1 MKYLKG
7 NNRHKASII
16 LASVTIGFL
25 LSYPFS
31 DSFGGRLL
39 TALFGASMIGGL
51 ADWFGI
57 TALFRKPLGIP
68 FRTEIIPKNR
78 EKIFD
83 SLTGMVE
90 NELLTRESLIS
101 KLEKFNVSEK
111 LLFYLDEDGGK
122 KDLADLAGRIAS
134 ELLGRIDPVEA
145 GDYLEKLLNDH
156 AGDIKLASL
165 LSNSVEWL
173 SENIS
178 DQRVV
183 SLAVEEIKDFILFPR
198 FGLFVNSIVRDIF
211 DSLQRSAD
219 METAGKKLFFKF
231 VLAIADFSDMSPSKL
246 STRILTEGLEYFNA
260 LKDPD
265 SAQRKGLEAW
275 LENIAEEFRD
285 NESLHEKI
293 EQKGLDMLKKSSTG
307 PAFANHIYPYL
318 KDEKQ
323 FQKLQAFV
331 VTIIDRLVDSFRN
344 SRQEQ
349 AALDA
354 FVKNSL
360 THMIEENHHVIGQ
373 MVRQKLNEFSN
384 EMLVKLIEDK
394 AGDDLQIIRINGS
407 IVGGLVGLAAF
418 LLTFWI

>member
-1 MKYLKG
+1 MKG

-16 LASVTIGFL
+16 LAAVTAGFL

-31 DSFGGRLL
+31 DTFGGRLL

-83 SLTGMVE
+83 SLAGMVE
-90 NELLTRESLIS
+90 NELLTKESLVAKLGKFDIS
-101 KLEKFNVSEK
+101 GK
-111 LLFYLDEDGGK
+111 LLYYLDEDGGK
-122 KDLADLAGRIAS
+122 KDLSDLAGRIAS
-134 ELLGRIDPVEA
+134 ELLGRIDPGQA
-145 GDYLEKLLNDH
+145 GDYLEKLLDENADN
-156 AGDIKLASL
+156 IKLAPL
-165 LSNSVEWL
+165 MSNSVEWL
-173 SENIS
+173 SENIA

-183 SLAVEEIKDFILFPR
+183 SAAVEEIKDFIMFPR
-198 FGLFVNSIVRDIF
+198 FGLLVNSIVQDIF
-211 DSLQRSAD
+211 DSIQKNAD
-219 METAGKKLFFKF
+219 RETAGKKLFFRF

-265 SAQRKGLEAW
+265 SIQRKGLEAW
-275 LENIAEEFRD
+275 LGKTAQEFRE
-285 NESLHEKI
+285 NEGLHEKI
-293 EQKGLDMLKKSSTG
+293 EQKSLDMLKKASTG
-307 PAFANHIYPYL
+307 TAFTNHIYPYL

-323 FQKLQAFV
+323 FQRLQAFV
-331 VTIIDRLVDSFRN
+331 GTIIDRIVDDFRN
-344 SRQEQ
+344 SREQQ

-354 FVKNSL
+354 FVKNAL
-360 THMIEENHHVIGQ
+360 TRLIEENHQVIGHL
-373 MVRQKLNEFSN
+373 VRQKLEGFSN
-384 EMLVKLIEDK
+384 EMLVGLIEDK
-394 AGDDLQIIRINGS
+394 AGNDLQIIRINGS

>member
-1 MKYLKG
+1 MKG

-16 LASVTIGFL
+16 LAAVTAGFL

-31 DSFGGRLL
+31 NTFEGRLL

-57 TALFRKPLGIP
+57 TAIFRKPLGIP

-83 SLTGMVE
+83 SLAGMVE
-90 NELLTRESLIS
+90 NELLTKESLIT
-101 KLEKFNVSEK
+101 KLEKFDISGK
-111 LLFYLDEDGGK
+111 LLYYLEEDGGK
-122 KDLADLAGRIAS
+122 KDLSDLAGRIAS
-134 ELLGRIDPVEA
+134 ELLGRINPDQA
-145 GDYLEKLLNDH
+145 GDYLEKLLNENSDN
-156 AGDIKLASL
+156 IKLAPL

-173 SENIS
+173 SENIA

-183 SLAVEEIKDFILFPR
+183 AAAVEEIKDFILFPR
-198 FGLFVNSIVRDIF
+198 FGLLVNSIVQDIF
-211 DSLQRSAD
+211 DSIQRSAD
-219 METAGKKLFFKF
+219 RETAGKKLFFRF

-260 LKDPD
+260 IKDPD
-265 SAQRKGLEAW
+265 SIQRKGLEAW
-275 LENIAEEFRD
+275 MGKTAEEFRE
-285 NESLHEKI
+285 NEGLHEKI
-293 EQKGLDMLKKSSTG
+293 EQKSLDLLKKASTG
-307 PAFANHIYPYL
+307 LAFANHIYPYL

-323 FQKLQAFV
+323 FQRLQAFV
-331 VTIIDRLVDSFRN
+331 GTIIDRLVDGFRN
-344 SRQEQ
+344 SREEQ
-349 AALDA
+349 AALDT
-354 FVKNSL
+354 FVKNAL
-360 THMIEENHHVIGQ
+360 TRLIEENHQVIGQ
-373 MVRQKLNEFSN
+373 MVRQKLDAFSN
-384 EMLVKLIEDK
+384 EMLVELIEEK